1 MFTQQ
6 QRSGANSIGDL
17 AKTWSMRARRLALK
31 GSVVVSISL
40 ASLASVHAAAI
51 KWAAQNDILT
61 LDPHSQNH
69 ATTNNVV
76 GHAYEG
82 LVRYDKQYNIEPALA
97 TSWQALNPT
106 TWRFNLRRDVRFHD
120 GASFSADD
128 VIFSFDR
135 IRQPQGTMQIYV
147 AGVKEIRKIDDHT
160 IDMILDKPNPVLL
173 NSLVTFLIMDR
184 EWAVKNKSEKVQDYK
199 AKEDTFASRNTNGTG
214 PFVIKEWA
222 PDQRIV
228 MTANKNWWG
237 KLDGNVTEVVYTP
250 IKADATRVA
259 ALLAGDVDLVTD
271 LPTQDVSK
279 LRSNSSL
286 FVLDGPEVRTIF
298 IGMDQGSEE
307 LKYGQKG
314 PNPFK
319 DVRVRRALSMAVD
332 RPAIQRTIMRNLSLP
347 AAILVAPGVNGHG
360 ADLDKVAPP
369 NIEGAKKLLA
379 EAGYPNGI
387 EFTLDCP
394 NNRYVNDEE
403 VCQAVVGMWAKV
415 GVKTRLNAM
424 PFGTFIAKIQNFD
437 SSAYLLGWGVATYD
451 AHYTLQSLIRTRT
464 RGADG
469 NFNYVKLSNAKV
481 DALIDDAKEEMDLA
495 RRDALL
501 REALSITRDDALY
514 IPLHHQMRP
523 WAMKKSVSIAHN
535 SNDAPKMYYATVK

>member
-1 MFTQQ
+1 MRGFPVAVTARI
-6 QRSGANSIGDL
+6 RSVALTGC
-17 AKTWSMRARRLALK
+17 LAL
-31 GSVVVSISL
+31 GFSLISL
-40 ASLASVHAAAI
+40 GGTQAAPI

-82 LVRYDKQYNIEPALA
+82 LVRYDKQYNIEPSLA

-106 TWRFNLRRDVRFHD
+106 TWRFNLRRDVKFHD
-120 GASFSADD
+120 GAAFTADD
-128 VIFSFDR
+128 VVFSFDR

-184 EWAVKNKSEKVQDYK
+184 DWAVKNKSEKVQDYK

-214 PFVIKEWA
+214 PYIIKEWA

-228 MTANKNWWG
+228 MTANRNWWG
-237 KLDGNVTEVVYTP
+237 KLDGNVTEVIYTP

-279 LRSNSSL
+279 LRSNANL

-298 IGMDQGSEE
+298 IGLDQGSDE

-314 PNPFK
+314 ANPFK

-347 AAILVAPGVNGHG
+347 AAILVAPGVNGHS
-360 ADLDKVAPP
+360 AELDKVGPA
-369 NIEGAKKLLA
+369 NIEGAKRLLA
-379 EAGYPNGI
+379 EAGYPNGF

-403 VCQAVVGMWAKV
+403 VCQAIVGMWAKV

-424 PFGTFIAKIQNFD
+424 PFGPFIAKIQNFD

-451 AHYTLQSLIRTRT
+451 ALYSLQSLVRTRT
-464 RGADG
+464 SGADG
-469 NFNYVKLSNAKV
+469 NFNLSKVSNAKV
-481 DALIDDAKEEMDLA
+481 DALVESMKTEMDKA
-495 RRDALL
+495 KRDALI
-501 REALSITRDDALY
+501 REALTITRDDALY